1 MTLNALAYLILGILT
16 MTFPILTILL
26 RRHILSAQWILI
38 FAQLMLGISF
48 ILHGCLFNTFL
59 TGEYLLVV
67 LYMLFALSTPP
78 VCIIAIAML
87 TRPDGLTRVARM
99 AFIPPIIVVVA
110 MAASILIGGVDMYRL
125 WIFRGS
131 LGEADVFYAHSWR
144 YNLIVSIHMYAF
156 TAITALQA
164 VFVGI
169 YAIVHLRR
177 YHRTLSEYYTPDR
190 QSLIRNHH
198 TIYLLIVIIC
208 VSIIFSII
216 RFPLNMPRPE
226 MLTIVVCAIAA
237 VAAIVLGY
245 FIHNISYDAETLS
258 EELAQSHLRVRKD
271 LAQLGTEISNFVE
284 HSAYLDPDLSVFL
297 LASHFH
303 VSQDQV
309 VDAIHR
315 LHGTSFADYI
325 DGLRVQHATALM
337 PNVANTDDPETLRRI
352 AHQCGYLTVEDL
364 EYAFEKVMHTS
375 IHKSGL
381 L

>member
-38 FAQLMLGISF
+38 FAQLTLGISF

-156 TAITALQA
+156 TAITAQ
-164 VFVGI
+164 
-169 YAIVHLRR
+169 
-177 YHRTLSEYYTPDR
+177 LS
-190 QSLIRNHH
+190 L
-198 TIYLLIVIIC
+198 
-208 VSIIFSII
+208 
-216 RFPLNMPRPE
+216 
-226 MLTIVVCAIAA
+226 
-237 VAAIVLGY
+237 
-245 FIHNISYDAETLS
+245 
-258 EELAQSHLRVRKD
+258 
-271 LAQLGTEISNFVE
+271 
-284 HSAYLDPDLSVFL
+284 
-297 LASHFH
+297 
-303 VSQDQV
+303 
-309 VDAIHR
+309 
-315 LHGTSFADYI
+315 
-325 DGLRVQHATALM
+325 
-337 PNVANTDDPETLRRI
+337 
-352 AHQCGYLTVEDL
+352 
-364 EYAFEKVMHTS
+364 
-375 IHKSGL
+375 
-381 L
+381 